1 MDPGQEPGWRH
12 LRTTQGRQVAGQEQS
27 AAGGGDPANG
37 PPAPTL
43 PTASQRGGRRSF
55 AAARGGFFSCFLS
68 VSELVIRGLIT
79 DNKLTEIPQK
89 SVNWFCPQ
97 LLNPI

>member
-1 MDPGQEPGWRH
+1 MDPH
-12 LRTTQGRQVAGQEQS
+12 LLHCPQLHKE
-27 AAGGGDPANG
+27 GGGEVLQQPEV
-37 PPAPTL
+37 
-43 PTASQRGGRRSF
+43 
-55 AAARGGFFSCFLS
+55 GFFLVCFLS

-79 DNKLTEIPQK
+79 DNKSTEIPQK